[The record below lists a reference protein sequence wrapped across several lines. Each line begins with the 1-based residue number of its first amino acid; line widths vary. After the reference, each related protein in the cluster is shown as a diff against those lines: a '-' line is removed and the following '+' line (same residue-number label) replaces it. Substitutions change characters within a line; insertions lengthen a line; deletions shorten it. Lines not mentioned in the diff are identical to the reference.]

1 LRSISLIGNPESKP
15 FIQNR
20 KSKIENNLMVDFIE
34 QVLLTL
40 SQGPFPFLSYAVVWF
55 VIFAESG
62 LFFGFFLPGDSL
74 LVTAGAL
81 SALPTSPFHIWLLIP
96 LLFVAAVLGDNV
108 GYWFGRK
115 TGPRIFNREESRFF
129 KPQYLKQAHEFYKK
143 HGGITIVLARFMP
156 FVRTFAPIVA
166 GAVDMHYSQ
175 FFIFNLIGG
184 GLWTVCITLIGYLF
198 GNIPFVKNN
207 LEVALVV
214 IILLSLAPIAVHQ
227 ITEYRRSKREA
238 LGVGEEAVTPIK

>member
-1 LRSISLIGNPESKP
+1 
-15 FIQNR
+15 
-20 KSKIENNLMVDFIE
+20 MVDLIE
-34 QVLLTL
+34 RVLLTL
-40 SQGPFPFLSYAVVWF
+40 SQGPFPFLAYAVVWF
-55 VIFAESG
+55 IIFAESG

-81 SALPTSPFHIWLLIP
+81 AALQPSPFNLWLLIP

-108 GYWFGRK
+108 GYWFGNK
-115 TGPRIFNREESRFF
+115 TGPIIFRREESRFF
-129 KPQYLKQAHEFYKK
+129 KPKYLRQAHAFYER

-166 GAVDMHYSQ
+166 GAVDMQYAQ

-184 GLWTVCITLIGYLF
+184 GLWTVVITLVGYAF

-214 IILLSLAPIAVHQ
+214 IILLSLAPIAIHQ
-227 ITEYRRSKREA
+227 LSERRREKRERESRVA
-238 LGVGEEAVTPIK
+238 GNANGEEAVTSGK

>member
-1 LRSISLIGNPESKP
+1 
-15 FIQNR
+15 
-20 KSKIENNLMVDFIE
+20 MVEFIE
-34 QVLLTL
+34 RILLTL

-74 LVTAGAL
+74 LVTVGTLA
-81 SALPTSPFHIWLLIP
+81 ALPTSPFNIWLLIP
-96 LLFVAAVLGDNV
+96 LLFFAAVLGDNV

-129 KPQYLKQAHEFYKK
+129 KPKYLRQAHAFYEK

-166 GAVDMHYSQ
+166 GAVDMHYGQ
-175 FFIFNLIGG
+175 FFFYNLAGG
-184 GLWTVCITLIGYLF
+184 ALWTVSITLIGYLF

-207 LEVALVV
+207 LEVALIVV
-214 IILLSLAPIAVHQ
+214 IVLSLAPIALHQ
-227 ITEYRRSKREA
+227 FAEYRRSRRKVT
-238 LGVGEEAVTPIK
+238 GMSEEAATPGK